1 MSRHLSTETFQMDLR
16 SSPSQQNLDQSRSS
30 SLQSNN
36 RCHEMDQQSN
46 EINDKQH
53 KLDLYSIPVFLL
65 EVIILI
71 GLAYL
76 AQFVHFQLQHDSMPA
91 GFYCD
96 DISYRKNRIEDKF
109 TQIFSHRRDE
119 LTFVAG
125 ILVVPV
131 VLVSINTFK
140 NKQTEKKKTNT

>member
-36 RCHEMDQQSN
+36 RCDEMDQQSN
-46 EINDKQH
+46 EINNRSH

-71 GLAYL
+71 CLAYL
-76 AQFVHFQLQHDSMPA
+76 AQFIHFQYQHDSMPA

-96 DISYRKNRIEDKF
+96 DISYRQNRIEDKF
-109 TQIFSHRRDE
+109 IQIFSHKRDE

-131 VLVSINTFK
+131 VLVSTFK
-140 NKQTEKKKTNT
+140 T